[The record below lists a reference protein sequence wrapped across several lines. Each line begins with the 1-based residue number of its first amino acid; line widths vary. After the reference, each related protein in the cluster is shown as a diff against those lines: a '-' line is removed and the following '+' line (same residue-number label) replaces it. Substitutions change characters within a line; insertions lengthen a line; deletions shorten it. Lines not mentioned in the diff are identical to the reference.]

1 MNKSRVNQSQETK
14 EPLSFLSSNH
24 RVKLSGLC
32 QLRQVAALQQQ
43 CMKERVRKYTKKLPT
58 AHAQIPSERPLLHTA
73 VAWEA

>member
-24 RVKLSGLC
+24 RVKPSGLC

-43 CMKERVRKYTKKLPT
+43 RVKERVRERTKTKPK
-58 AHAQIPSERPLLHTA
+58 AHAQIPSERPLFHIA
-73 VAWEA
+73 VAWET